1 MGLYQY
7 IREQEHRKDL
17 VGELGRWMSKNYRK
31 RPDPTSLAF
40 ELASQE
46 YSACGNWTKQDA
58 LQRLNSNK
66 EILKIIKIEPRIS
79 ALITEAI
86 KLDNCHGYNRDETYR
101 QFKSKLIKFVGHTA
115 ENDKVGDADSYEV
128 VIRVLD
134 DLLPP
139 DAVELYPNGFP
150 EGIDIDL

>member
-17 VGELGRWMSKNYRK
+17 VGELGRWMSKNSGK
-31 RPDPTSLAF
+31 RPDQNSLAF
-40 ELASQE
+40 ELASRE
-46 YSACGNWTKQDA
+46 YSACGKWTKQNA
-58 LQRLNSNK
+58 VQRLNNN
-66 EILKIIKIEPRIS
+66 EQLQKIIKIEPRNHEIIS
-79 ALITEAI
+79 DIL
-86 KLDNCHGYNRDETYR
+86 KLKSFRGYNRDEEYSH
-101 QFKSKLIKFVGHTA
+101 FKSRAEKLVGHFS
-115 ENDKVGDADSYEV
+115 EKDEVRDSDSYDI
-128 VIRVLD
+128 VIKAIY